1 MDRKAPQSRLNQPKP
16 AMRSVRA
23 TRTQA
28 EETEAGTRSAEK
40 LPDGSNTYSASQLL
54 GLQRSVGNR
63 AAGLVLA
70 SRRSPASI
78 PAPGS
83 LRPIG
88 RQVASTIQRAGFAD
102 LMAFWKEK
110 ELGVKEPPA
119 PVQKAKPAA
128 NLPPAVTNNVP
139 TDVAA
144 MNPLLDAPAET
155 QQDQQ
160 GPLGGGSAGH
170 YNVPLSGGSAG
181 HYNIP
186 LSGSFQQSGSGAAS
200 PQLLSESVSATVSPA
215 SASATGST
223 GGVAPILPDTKGSKS
238 KVKYIQTDEAR
249 KEFELEIGG
258 SLKQGGEAYD
268 TSKMYSKFMGDGFG
282 IFVMSADG
290 RFYSTSHKIGL
301 FHHSSFLAGGAVAGA
316 GEMQVEG
323 GTLKYITN
331 KSGHYWPGDRE
342 LLQTLTALKRAGVG
356 LSSVALGQ
364 LLPGGGMKNPYP
376 GGAEQFL
383 TDKGGGGPGASNKD
397 AIKYETKPMVGNVGE
412 DSSSVDTVRIIL
424 RSFVVAAQKGKLRKF
439 NKPNPDFGKTYD
451 DIKALV
457 LAEFGWSESEVTQ
470 YKAIL
475 DNWNNDREIQEI
487 GVVPTLSLSES
498 YSNYSGSVASSSFDS
513 GSFAPDPDDGRDFDA
528 ELEELL
534 KTQPEPNWV
543 AMGCS
548 PYGSGFMIPQSGGSY
563 LTLNAKLKVKLMK
576 GEKTFAE
583 LQGD

>member
-1 MDRKAPQSRLNQPKP
+1 
-16 AMRSVRA
+16 MRTVRA
-23 TRTQA
+23 SRTPA
-28 EETEAGTRSAEK
+28 EERMEAVQRPAAEK
-40 LPDGSNTYSASQLL
+40 LPGGSNKYSVPQVL
-54 GLQRSVGNR
+54 GLQRSMGNK
-63 AAGLVLA
+63 ATGQLLA
-70 SRRSPASI
+70 SRRNPASI

-119 PVQKAKPAA
+119 PVQSAKPAA
-128 NLPPAVTNNVP
+128 NLPPAITNNVP
-139 TDVAA
+139 EEVAA
-144 MNPLLDAPAET
+144 MNPMLEAPPEK
-155 QQDQQ
+155 QEDQA

-170 YNVPLSGGSAG
+170 YNVPLGGGSAG
-181 HYNIP
+181 HYGVLLNN
-186 LSGSFQQSGSGAAS
+186 SFQQSSSGGAS
-200 PQLLSESVSATVSPA
+200 PLLLSESASATASPT
-215 SASATGST
+215 SASATGSL
-223 GGVAPILPDTKGSKS
+223 GGPAPVLPDTKGSKS

-316 GEMQVEG
+316 GEMKVEG

-342 LLQTLTALKRAGVG
+342 LVQTLTALKRAGVG
-356 LSSVALGQ
+356 ISSVVLGQ
-364 LLPGGGMKNPYP
+364 LLPSGGMNNPYP

-412 DSSSVDTVRIIL
+412 DTNSVDTVRIIL
-424 RSFVVAAQKGKLRKF
+424 RSFVDAAQKGKLRKF
-439 NKPNPDFGKTYD
+439 NKPNPAFGNTYD
-451 DIKALV
+451 DIKALA
-457 LAEFGWSESEVTQ
+457 LAEFGWSEGEVDQ

-475 DNWNNDREIQEI
+475 ENWNNDREIQDV
-487 GVVPTLSLSES
+487 GVVPTLSLSQS
-498 YSNYSGSVASSSFDS
+498 YSTNYSGSVGS
-513 GSFAPDPDDGRDFDA
+513 GSFVSGSHGGGSLVVDPDAGRDFEA

-534 KTQPEPNWV
+534 KTQPEPDWV

-548 PYGSGFMIPQSGGSY
+548 PYGSGFSIPTNTGSY
-563 LTLNAKLKVKLMK
+563 FQLSDKHKVQLMK

-583 LQGD
+583 FQAG

>member
-1 MDRKAPQSRLNQPKP
+1 
-16 AMRSVRA
+16 MRTVRA
-23 TRTQA
+23 SRTPA
-28 EETEAGTRSAEK
+28 EEMEAVQRPAAEK
-40 LPDGSNTYSASQLL
+40 LPDGSNKYSVSQVL
-54 GLQRSVGNR
+54 GLQRSMGNK
-63 AAGLVLA
+63 ATGQLLA
-70 SRRSPASI
+70 SRRNPASI
-78 PAPGS
+78 PASGS

-119 PVQKAKPAA
+119 PVQNAKPAA
-128 NLPPAVTNNVP
+128 NLPPAITNNVP
-139 TDVAA
+139 EEVAA
-144 MNPLLDAPAET
+144 MNPMLEAPPEKQEVQA
-155 QQDQQ
+155 D
-160 GPLGGGSAGH
+160 
-170 YNVPLSGGSAG
+170 PLS
-181 HYNIP
+181 N
-186 LSGSFQQSGSGAAS
+186 SFQQSSSGGAS
-200 PQLLSESVSATVSPA
+200 LPLLSASVSASASPW
-215 SASATGST
+215 SASATGSS
-223 GGVAPILPDTKGSKS
+223 GGPAPVLPDTKGSKT
-238 KVKYIQTDEAR
+238 KVKYIQTAEAR

-316 GEMQVEG
+316 GEMKVEG

-342 LLQTLTALKRAGVG
+342 LVQTLMALKRA
-356 LSSVALGQ
+356 SVDVSAVVLGQ
-364 LLPGGGMKNPYP
+364 LLPSGGMKNPYP

-397 AIKYETKPMVGNVGE
+397 AIKYETKPLIGNVDE
-412 DSSSVDTVRIIL
+412 DTSSVDTVRVII
-424 RSFVVAAQKGKLRKF
+424 RSFVDAAQKGKLRKF

-451 DIKALV
+451 DIRALV
-457 LAEFGWSESEVTQ
+457 LAEFGWSEGEVDQ

-475 DNWNNDREIQEI
+475 DNWNNDREIQDV

-498 YSNYSGSVASSSFDS
+498 YSTSYSTTYSGSVGS
-513 GSFAPDPDDGRDFDA
+513 GSFQGGPVAADPDAGRDFEA

-534 KTQPEPNWV
+534 KTQPEPDWV

-548 PYGSGFMIPQSGGSY
+548 PYGSGFMITQGGGSY
-563 LTLNAKLKVKLMK
+563 VSLGAREKVKIMK

-583 LQGD
+583 FQAD